1 MSALERERS
10 SLALTMSESDDTA
23 HALVSASE
31 NRSLTLTRGL
41 MSVSEPPLV
50 FTHVGLN
57 KLARQTILDVLN
69 SLFYSVF
76 NSLSFGILHKDIP

>member
-31 NRSLTLTRGL
+31 NRSLMLTRAL
-41 MSVSEPPLV
+41 MSVSEPPL
-50 FTHVGLN
+50 L
-57 KLARQTILDVLN
+57 QYD
-69 SLFYSVF
+69 
-76 NSLSFGILHKDIP
+76 